1 MKLLKQIA
9 PFLIYFVLFF
19 PSIVVQFLQPIDV
32 FQLFNAPHI
41 MIKKILL
48 DLILIALFLL
58 LILRVLK
65 ETPKEAKL
73 HFPQPINILWI
84 FFILIAAIGISSLFS
99 FLSQLFP
106 LSAFLEKKAII
117 EKPSFQLRNPLLIM
131 LLLLT
136 SAYMEELFFRG
147 YLLDS
152 LKKELPLPRA
162 VAVSSLLFSLG
173 HANQGFWG
181 IPATF
186 CLGILF
192 CIVKEKI
199 QNLHIVAISHW
210 IYNGIVVFL
219 KSFFSFLS

>member
-1 MKLLKQIA
+1 MKRLKQIA
-9 PFLIYFVLFF
+9 PFLIYFALFF
-19 PSIVVQFLQPIDV
+19 PSIIIQFFQPSDV
-32 FQLFNAPHI
+32 YQIFNTPHI

-48 DLILIALFLL
+48 DLILITLFLL
-58 LILRVLK
+58 LIFRVLK

-73 HFPQPINILWI
+73 HFPLPKNILWI
-84 FFILIAAIGISSLFS
+84 FFILVVAIGISSLFS

-106 LSAFLEKKAII
+106 LSAFLEKKVPI
-117 EKPSFQLRNPLLIM
+117 EKTSFQLQNPFLIM

-152 LKKELPLPRA
+152 LQKELLFPHA
-162 VAVSSLLFSLG
+162 MVISSLLFSLG
-173 HANQGFWG
+173 HLNQGFWG

-186 CLGILF
+186 CLGVLF
-192 CIVKEKI
+192 CIMKERS

-210 IYNGIVVFL
+210 LYNGIAIFL